1 MLKKLAL
8 GSLLL
13 SSSLFAAHG
22 ENPSSLNVC
31 IAVEN
36 VLAKM
41 EAFYMPADRN
51 SCKEDSDCSFL
62 ATEDWKEATGI
73 NKDALAAYQ
82 LMTDDPMYQKFDML
96 KDQHCMY
103 MHPMVIFE
111 LPDYAV
117 CNKNEVCVPI
127 FKH

>member
-22 ENPSSLNVC
+22 PNPGSENVC

-36 VLAKM
+36 VLQKM

-62 ATEDWKEATGI
+62 ATENWKRAQGI
-73 NKDALAAYQ
+73 NKNALAGYQ
-82 LMTDDPMYQKFDML
+82 LMTDDPMYQKFAML

-103 MHPMVIFE
+103 MHPAVIFD
-111 LPDYAV
+111 LPDHAM
-117 CNKNEVCVPI
+117 CKMDLCVPI
-127 FKH
+127 WKR